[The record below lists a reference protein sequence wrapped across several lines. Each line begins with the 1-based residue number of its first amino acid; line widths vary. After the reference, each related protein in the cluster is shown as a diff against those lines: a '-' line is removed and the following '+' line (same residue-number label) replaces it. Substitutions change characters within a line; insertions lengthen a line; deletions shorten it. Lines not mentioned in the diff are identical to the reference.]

1 MKITK
6 NLSIHEEV
14 QVGSDILLHVD
25 LYKDEFHAGDLVRV
39 IQSIEGQ
46 QPKEIILK
54 LPDPSV
60 VQNNSNFQVSFID
73 YSGYG

>member
-14 QVGSDILLHVD
+14 QVGSDILLHAD

-60 VQNNSNFQVSFID
+60 QNNSNFQVSFID